1 MDEEG
6 DVWIGGNQ
14 NLSCYRIKEN
24 CFQEYPIQPV
34 SSFAELSAGK
44 LLLTT
49 SRGLFLLDKNH
60 GTIETLVEGSLAQ
73 DIVVNNNTIWVATCR
88 DGLIKYDYDKRQT
101 ERLTTESGLTSNY
114 VNSILLDNG
123 FLWIGTENGLCR
135 LNILNN
141 AIRSY
146 TSVYSLSNTTFCVNS
161 CTKLKNGKLIW
172 GTNNG
177 AIMFAPELI
186 HETRPQGNIF
196 FKISL

>member
-1 MDEEG
+1 MDWRQPESILLSDKRKLFPG
-6 DVWIGGNQ
+6 IPNPTSQLICRTLCGKIIAH
-14 NLSCYRIKEN
+14 NLTRFI
-24 CFQEYPIQPV
+24 
-34 SSFAELSAGK
+34 
-44 LLLTT
+44 
-49 SRGLFLLDKNH
+49 LLDKNH

-196 FKISL
+196 SKISL